1 MCCVQTVDT
10 SSKQTCGATLQPG
23 LGLKIDQ
30 PFSNRANCTPAA
42 PQLKPFKGG
51 VNDIRAILIRR
62 QLPTLHNFL
71 NETERLPLLLL
82 LLMMMHLAAPNF
94 VVLRPGWLLPHRH
107 FTQNSFR
114 ACALLHWS
122 NIIVFFK
129 KFVVIDFVIFLHNSP
144 STCVLLLLRVTNK
157 G

>member
-1 MCCVQTVDT
+1 MGDYSSRNQNSVIFPYKVARCLFIFKWAFISKSIECVCRRLTPQANKLVAPHAA
-10 SSKQTCGATLQPG
+10 S

-71 NETERLPLLLL
+71 NETEKRLPLLLPL
-82 LLMMMHLAAPNF
+82 PVDDDAASPK
-94 VVLRPGWLLPHRH
+94 LCGSSAERAGWL
-107 FTQNSFR
+107 
-114 ACALLHWS
+114 
-122 NIIVFFK
+122 
-129 KFVVIDFVIFLHNSP
+129 
-144 STCVLLLLRVTNK
+144 VLASAP
-157 G
+157 

>member
-71 NETERLPLLLL
+71 NETERLPLTAVDDDAPSSPKLCGTETG
-82 LLMMMHLAAPNF
+82 LASAP
-94 VVLRPGWLLPHRH
+94 
-107 FTQNSFR
+107 
-114 ACALLHWS
+114 
-122 NIIVFFK
+122 
-129 KFVVIDFVIFLHNSP
+129 
-144 STCVLLLLRVTNK
+144 
-157 G
+157 